1 MGEPPAESG
10 TVDGGVGV
18 GVGVSV
24 PSRTSGSGSGSGSA
38 SCVHGQELLNDP
50 KVVSPSSLLDGEAG
64 ACSSSGVRR
73 VRLPGSKARHAEAWE
88 RYLVSSRT
96 LPGADM
102 CTNTSTELELE
113 LELELVESWDI
124 KDQGARGRK
133 VCVGNGLFRR
143 LRPEP
148 ACILLYGWAGM
159 LGRYVV
165 MYLAAVRAGEVGK
178 LVVWKN
184 AGDFNFIEVD

>member
-1 MGEPPAESG
+1 MGEPPSESG

-18 GVGVSV
+18 GAGVGV
-24 PSRTSGSGSGSGSA
+24 PSCASGPDSA

-50 KVVSPSSLLDGEAG
+50 KVVSPSSLLDREGG
-64 ACSSSGVRR
+64 ASSSSGVRR
-73 VRLPGSKARHAEAWE
+73 VRLPGSKARHAEACE

-102 CTNTSTELELE
+102 WTNTSTELE

-133 VCVGNGLFRR
+133 VCVGNGLFRG
-143 LRPEP
+143 LGPGP
-148 ACILLYGWAGM
+148 TCILCMPVCADGWY
-159 LGRYVV
+159 GRYVV
-165 MYLAAVRAGEVGK
+165 ILPARLASWWFGRM
-178 LVVWKN
+178 
-184 AGDFNFIEVD
+184 

>member
-24 PSRTSGSGSGSGSA
+24 PSRTSGSGSGSGSGSA

-73 VRLPGSKARHAEAWE
+73 VRLAGSKARHAEAWE

-96 LPGADM
+96 LPGADI

-113 LELELVESWDI
+113 LELDLELVESWDI

-133 VCVGNGLFRR
+133 VSVGDGLFGRPG
-143 LRPEP
+143 PEP

-165 MYLAAVRAGEVGK
+165 MYLAAVCAR
-178 LVVWKN
+178 
-184 AGDFNFIEVD
+184 